1 MKIKKPS
8 IRNIRWFFNNSKK
21 KKKKKKDELRKIF

>member
-21 KKKKKKDELRKIF
+21 KKKKDELRKIF